1 MIQIF
6 ACAFPSHEYVLVDGD
21 GMFGKPWD
29 ITMED
34 LVHPYHVSSPNMM
47 VSQPLVKQDCS
58 PKHLLALVS
67 NVGAHYKYTW

>member
-1 MIQIF
+1 
-6 ACAFPSHEYVLVDGD
+6 
-21 GMFGKPWD
+21 MFGKPWD